1 MFSTSLSLSAYTEV
15 PYIFLTIQL
24 RFRPPLRSIVTP
36 LDQQF
41 AQDMYKKL
49 EIYKTFIYSYILI
62 LFSVCV
68 LFCIFNSF
76 QRLFLFCVCSAS
88 FLNLNYSEF
97 VFIFCCP
104 DRSNRVACG
113 YVYAWIVA
121 GNICYSYGIGGG
133 DKPKKKTSGL
143 DSF

>member
-1 MFSTSLSLSAYTEV
+1 
-15 PYIFLTIQL
+15 
-24 RFRPPLRSIVTP
+24 
-36 LDQQF
+36 
-41 AQDMYKKL
+41 MYKKL

-97 VFIFCCP
+97 VFIFCCT

-133 DKPKKKTSGL
+133 DKPKKKHQGWTVSKCCFLLCFVLSLLFLLHKSYNQFHNHTSYR
-143 DSF
+143 